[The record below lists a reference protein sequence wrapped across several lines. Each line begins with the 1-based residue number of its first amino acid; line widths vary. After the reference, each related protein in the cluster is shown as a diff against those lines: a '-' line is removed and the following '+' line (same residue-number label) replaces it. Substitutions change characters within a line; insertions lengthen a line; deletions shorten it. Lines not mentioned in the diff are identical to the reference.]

1 MTTEKTEDRTQGRQP
16 PRLLLSER
24 DLEGYS
30 ISRAI
35 LAAVEIGERGNDAQR
50 DTLELEVSRE
60 LSRSLPP
67 GVKNRGGLFIPTTLH
82 RSGLD
87 SETSTKGRELVF
99 TEFGGFI
106 GALRR
111 RARVLSLGAILLS
124 GLRSNVGFPRQ
135 TSTGLATW
143 VGENPGSD
151 VGETDMA
158 LDLVTLTPKTLMS
171 NTRFSR
177 QLLEQSTP
185 GVDRIVSE
193 DLASDSALALD
204 LAALHGTGSADDPTG
219 IYSRGDVSAVAFG
232 GQVTHAKV
240 VEMETAVSA
249 ADGDIDTETL
259 AYLATPEVRA
269 TAKKTAKGADITQS
283 LWEDDRMN
291 DHRAEVTNQLSKTL
305 GDGEDEHALVYGDW
319 SQMVI
324 GEWGLELIVDPY
336 TLRKRGMIEVTSF
349 LMADVT
355 LRHGESFRKATGLL
369 P

>member
-1 MTTEKTEDRTQGRQP
+1 MTTDKTEDRSQAGRP
-16 PRLLLSER
+16 PGLPLTAR
-24 DLEGYS
+24 DIDGYS

-35 LAAVEIGERGNDAQR
+35 LAAAEIAERGGDAQR

-67 GVKNRGGLFIPTTLH
+67 GVKNRGGLFVPTNLE
-82 RSGLD
+82 RAGLD
-87 SETSTKGRELVF
+87 TKTSTKGAGLVF
-99 TEFGGFI
+99 TEFGGFV

-124 GLRSNVGFPRQ
+124 GLRGNVGLPRQ
-135 TSTGLATW
+135 TATGQATW
-143 VGENPGSD
+143 IGENPGSD
-151 VGETDMA
+151 VGETDMS

-171 NTRFSR
+171 NTRFTR

-185 GVDRIVSE
+185 GVDRIVAE
-193 DLASDSALALD
+193 DLAADSALALD
-204 LAALHGTGSADDPTG
+204 LAALHGTGAADDPTG
-219 IYSRGDVSAVAFG
+219 VYSRGDVAAVAFG

-240 VEMETAVSA
+240 VEMETAVSV
-249 ADGDIDTETL
+249 ADGDVDVEAL

-269 TAKKTAKGADITQS
+269 TAKKTAKGASITQA
-283 LWEDDRMN
+283 LWAEGRMN
-291 DHRAEVTNQLSKTL
+291 DYRAEVTNQLSKTL
-305 GDGEDEHALVYGDW
+305 GAGTNEHAMVYGDW
-319 SQMVI
+319 SQMVV

-336 TLRKRGMIEVTSF
+336 TLKRRGVIEVTSF

>member
-1 MTTEKTEDRTQGRQP
+1 MTDAAKDRPPTGQP
-16 PRLLLSER
+16 PVSALTASE
-24 DLEGYS
+24 LEGYS

-35 LAAVEIGERGNDAQR
+35 LAAAEIAERGGDAQR

-67 GVKNRGGLFIPTTLH
+67 GVKNRGGLFVPTTLQ

-87 SETSTKGRELVF
+87 SKTSNKGAGLVF
-99 TEFGGFI
+99 TEFGGFV

-111 RARVLSLGAILLS
+111 RARVLSLGAILLA
-124 GLRSNVGFPRQ
+124 GLRGNVGLPRQ
-135 TSTGLATW
+135 TAAGQAQW
-143 VGENPGSD
+143 VGENPGAD
-151 VGETDMA
+151 VGEADMS

-171 NTRFSR
+171 NTRFTR

-193 DLASDSALALD
+193 DLAADSALALD
-204 LAALHGTGSADDPTG
+204 LAALHGTGAADDPTG
-219 IYSRGDVSAVAFG
+219 IYSRGDVAAVAFG

-240 VEMETAVSA
+240 VEMETAVSVE
-249 ADGDIDTETL
+249 DGDIDAESL
-259 AYLATPEVRA
+259 AYLATPEVRE
-269 TAKKTAKGADITQS
+269 TAKKTAKGESITQA
-283 LWEDDRMN
+283 LWAEGRMN
-291 DHRAEVTNQLSKTL
+291 DYRAEVTNQLSKTL

-319 SQMVI
+319 SQLVV

-336 TLRKRGMIEVTSF
+336 TLKRRGVIEVTSF

-355 LRHGESFRKATGLL
+355 LRHGESFRKASGLV